1 MVGGYISLST
11 GSTHFIQSEEQYT
24 DYGLQM
30 HKAWRI
36 IKVITCTSQ
45 NSHGPGMRRVWIS
58 FDQRA
63 IWLHIEQI
71 NALLIPIWFRYLGLG
86 ILVHLFGSKKYKKL
100 GRFVIMKGDWC
111 TSFRELKWNLN
122 FSKLHSFFLR
132 LWIQLNANPTFFLF
146 RLPWT
151 PYWRI
156 SSNFS
161 NLPTIKLI
169 TIPTTWDRLV
179 CCLLLE
185 LVTICDSQRWY

>member
-1 MVGGYISLST
+1 MKNNKVYNMYFTKFPRTRYEKSLNLIWSTLNMV
-11 GSTHFIQSEEQYT
+11 
-24 DYGLQM
+24 DM
-30 HKAWRI
+30 
-36 IKVITCTSQ
+36 
-45 NSHGPGMRRVWIS
+45 
-58 FDQRA
+58 
-63 IWLHIEQI
+63 HIEQI

-100 GRFVIMKGDWC
+100 GRFVTMKGDWC

-151 PYWRI
+151 PHWRI

-185 LVTICDSQRWY
+185 LVTKMVLG